1 MTKKKKKK
9 TGVHVAMKCLSS
21 LRNLFQACVF
31 EKESTVLLLVMATL
45 NSISTDVI
53 RR

>member
-1 MTKKKKKK
+1 M
-9 TGVHVAMKCLSS
+9 AMKCLSS

-31 EKESTVLLLVMATL
+31 QKESTVLLLVMATL
-45 NSISTDVI
+45 NFNPTDVI